1 MSVENLVS
9 FSNRTMTMLS
19 SLNAND
25 TECSLPTSSSCGT
38 TTLTMT
44 VKTSHARMIGTEKVW
59 MNRAMR
65 EGFWVAP

>member
-1 MSVENLVS
+1 MDASE
-9 FSNRTMTMLS
+9 
-19 SLNAND
+19 

-44 VKTSHARMIGTEKVW
+44 VSTSQARMIGTENVW

-65 EGFWVAP
+65 EGF